1 MNTKWCLLKA
11 SDTGPMGRGQSGKK
25 KVYEVVVD
33 ENTLICSWGMAEKTQ
48 RQTSR
53 RVFSSQQAAI
63 SAAYEKVWSKQA
75 KGYAVAYS
83 V

>member
-1 MNTKWCLLKA
+1 
-11 SDTGPMGRGQSGKK
+11 MGRGQSGKK

-33 ENTLICSWGMAEKTQ
+33 ENVLICSWGMAEKTQ
-48 RQTSR
+48 RQMSR

-63 SAAYEKVWSKQA
+63 SAAYEKVWTKQA
-75 KGYAVAYS
+75 KGYAVAYA